1 MITKP
6 PRTLAAKSH
15 SGKPR
20 PHAGQCRA
28 GARPPVTLLAQS
40 DPGSLCARK
49 SWVQTSLCFSCSG
62 ADVLLRAAADTTK
75 ALQAAPGG
83 RRQRQDAV
91 MRRQRSDSACADSS
105 SEHGEQLRDDCGS
118 VRMGQRRVAS
128 PHSSRKRSYRALV
141 LCAVAIHTMG
151 LSRAGHSADR
161 AVMSGQLT
169 WEIDRKFAH
178 PLSPQ
183 RRVTFT
189 LLTAFE
195 MDPKCD
201 YTGEVVHC
209 PADNSSHGVLCVDQY
224 RIDDSGATD
233 DSGAFNPELD
243 GSACNAATNNTFRIV
258 STRHINGLN
267 IVFGKLE
274 HNVVAKDNSVA
285 MIAYLKGR
293 KPVLPQCQNS
303 QSNITDTVLPCAVNV
318 DDPLYRFRT
327 VAGYDKDADR
337 GFEQEPYWKSINSDY
352 VQPQQE
358 QKGPLFE
365 VYVRL
370 CPKSGDQSCGS
381 PEVRY

>member
-1 MITKP
+1 M
-6 PRTLAAKSH
+6 
-15 SGKPR
+15 R
-20 PHAGQCRA
+20 PL
-28 GARPPVTLLAQS
+28 VV
-40 DPGSLCARK
+40 
-49 SWVQTSLCFSCSG
+49 VQASPCFSCSG

-75 ALQAAPGG
+75 ASQAAPVGG

-105 SEHGEQLRDDCGS
+105 AEHGDQLRGS

-128 PHSSRKRSYRALV
+128 QHSSRKGSYRALV
-141 LCAVAIHTMG
+141 LCAVVIHTMG
-151 LSRAGHSADR
+151 LSRAGHSADH

-201 YTGEVVHC
+201 YSGDVVHC
-209 PADNSSHGVLCVDQY
+209 PADHLSHGVLCVDQY
-224 RIDDSGATD
+224 RIKQHEPGT
-233 DSGAFNPELD
+233 GAFVPELD
-243 GSACNAATNNTFRIV
+243 GSACNAATNNIFRIV

-274 HNVVAKDNSVA
+274 HTVTAKDDSVA

-337 GFEQEPYWKSINSDY
+337 GFEEEPYWKSINSDY

-370 CPKSGDQSCGS
+370 CPKSGVQSCGS
-381 PEVRY
+381 SEVRY